1 LNARQKRLMEG
12 YKNIDPSCT
21 IIGTWRGNPVVY
33 TRTSMWRD
41 TRNMQHVIILRAN
54 GEPGDL
60 PRNWEDNSEHFVVN
74 PACKKAAVYA
84 AIRRWEAQVIR

>member
-1 LNARQKRLMEG
+1 
-12 YKNIDPSCT
+12 
-21 IIGTWRGNPVVY
+21 
-33 TRTSMWRD
+33 
-41 TRNMQHVIILRAN
+41 MQHVIILRAN